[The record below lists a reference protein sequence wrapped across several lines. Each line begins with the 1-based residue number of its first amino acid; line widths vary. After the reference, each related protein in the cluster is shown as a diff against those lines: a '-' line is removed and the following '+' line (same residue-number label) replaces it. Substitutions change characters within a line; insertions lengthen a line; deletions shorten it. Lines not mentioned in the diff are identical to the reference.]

1 MLVDSVK
8 DWGGRQHHSVASG
21 LNHINLA
28 FVTHERRISGNSW
41 NTYLDLNPNTD
52 SNLKHV
58 DYICTVVK
66 PGYKALI
73 AECGGKDGEGWKA
86 KAQGLVNEHRD
97 KKFREDLSLKS
108 DASGQGHLMN
118 RLSNHWTE
126 DLNADHRSG
135 VHVAI
140 TMVSS
145 LPDPVASQSNKFIC
159 NSNSLHNLL
168 KSKLGSEPI
177 FLPQLHQDLCALDPP
192 TTAVSGQDK
201 L

>member
-73 AECGGKDGEGWKA
+73 AECGGKDSEGWKA
-86 KAQGLVNEHRD
+86 KAQGLVTEHRD

-108 DASGQGHLMN
+108 DASGQGCLMN
-118 RLSNHWTE
+118 RLSNNWPE
-126 DLNADHRSG
+126 DLNGAHNSE
-135 VHVAI
+135 VHVPI
-140 TMVSS
+140 KMVSTLLDPGVPWSVNLYVSSTS
-145 LPDPVASQSNKFIC
+145 LP
-159 NSNSLHNLL
+159 NSR
-168 KSKLGSEPI
+168 K
-177 FLPQLHQDLCALDPP
+177 
-192 TTAVSGQDK
+192 
-201 L
+201 